1 MEPSTPLPP
10 ESSASEAAEPQGT
23 LLPIPDPEES
33 RRLLAGIG
41 ASGPAPGAVDAPIA
55 SPGPLSPH
63 GSAQAPFRSGF
74 VALIGRPN
82 VGKSTLLNQL
92 VGQKVAITSPVA
104 QTTRNRLRAILT
116 TAEAQLVL
124 LDTPGIHKPHHLLG
138 QRLVQSARGAIGE
151 VDVVLLLVDGSQP
164 AGRGDAFIV
173 ELLRRSGMPVMVALN
188 KWDQVEPGRAEELLA
203 SYREMLQ
210 VPVEP
215 GPQASSAGAAGPSG
229 AAAARPEPEPEAAQ
243 LDSHRARLDA
253 SPAAGAPL
261 GGTPS
266 PARGPGSD
274 SAGSMAGAA
283 DGSGTGA
290 HSDPMAAAAGSGAI
304 AAPPGQ
310 TSGIRPAAA
319 GSEASAPAPGQRSGD
334 RPAAAT
340 PQAGQSSPWSAASS
354 ATTALPWP
362 LFQVSAL
369 NGDGCEALVQAL
381 SAALPPG
388 PHLYP
393 PDAISD
399 QPERLLLAELIRE
412 QVLHHTREEVPHS
425 VAVMIDRIV
434 EDGPRTAVLATV
446 LVERSS
452 QKGIL
457 IGKGGSMLRTIGQG
471 ARLQMQKLIAGPVY
485 LELFVKVVPG
495 WRSHPGRLAEL
506 GYRGD

>member
-1 MEPSTPLPP
+1 MDSSPPLQPTPSDPPGRDRDGSGPLGPDAMDAQPSATDLPGPNTPGTHP
-10 ESSASEAAEPQGT
+10 EGSGPDGPAVEGT
-23 LLPIPDPEES
+23 LLPIPDLEDS
-33 RRLLAGIG
+33 RRWLAGI
-41 ASGPAPGAVDAPIA
+41 AAPGAALGGTAAPSA
-55 SPGPLSPH
+55 AQDGTAATAGPSGDLPTE
-63 GSAQAPFRSGF
+63 ALQRPFRSGF

-116 TAEAQLVL
+116 TPEAQLVL

-188 KWDQVEPGRAEELLA
+188 KWDQVAPEQAEALVA
-203 SYREMLQ
+203 SYRAMLAGDDG
-210 VPVEP
+210 E
-215 GPQASSAGAAGPSG
+215 GAGETAAGDTAAGASVG
-229 AAAARPEPEPEAAQ
+229 A
-243 LDSHRARLDA
+243 A
-253 SPAAGAPL
+253 SPAAQ
-261 GGTPS
+261 
-266 PARGPGSD
+266 GPGSEP
-274 SAGSMAGAA
+274 AGSPADGAAGA
-283 DGSGTGA
+283 DPSGSPDA
-290 HSDPMAAAAGSGAI
+290 AVFAEAAAAVEQPDSPWQA
-304 AAPPGQ
+304 
-310 TSGIRPAAA
+310 SRPAA
-319 GSEASAPAPGQRSGD
+319 
-334 RPAAAT
+334 
-340 PQAGQSSPWSAASS
+340 SAARS
-354 ATTALPWP
+354 WP
-362 LFQVSAL
+362 LFPVSAL
-369 NGDGCEALVQAL
+369 TGEGTDPLVQAL
-381 SAALPPG
+381 SAALPEG

-399 QPERLLLAELIRE
+399 QPEQLLLAELIRE
-412 QVLHHTREEVPHS
+412 QVLQHTREEVPHS

-471 ARLQMQKLIAGPVY
+471 ARLQMQKLISGPVY
-485 LELFVKVVPG
+485 LELFVKVVPN